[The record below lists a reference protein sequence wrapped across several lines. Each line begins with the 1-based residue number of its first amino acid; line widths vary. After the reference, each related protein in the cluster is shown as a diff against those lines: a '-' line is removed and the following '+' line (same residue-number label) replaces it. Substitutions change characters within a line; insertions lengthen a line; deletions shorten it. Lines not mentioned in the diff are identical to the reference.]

1 MQKATRQ
8 ALRSQ
13 GASNVDLKAIPE
25 DVIYA
30 CKEMHS
36 WVGEN
41 VPLPIKFRLHPVT
54 RSHPCNTLGI
64 KFTYEVIIL

>member
-8 ALRSQ
+8 VLRSQ

-25 DVIYA
+25 EVIYA
-30 CKEMHS
+30 SKEMHS
-36 WVGEN
+36 WAGEK
-41 VPLPIKFRLHPVT
+41 VPLPIKFRLYPVT

-64 KFTYEVIIL
+64 NIKFTY